1 MSEYDKTKSEIDNLK
16 EHLVTNKRDYNA
28 KIKLLILQSKL
39 IDLEKQKAIDDYK
52 KEIEKYR

>member
-16 EHLVTNKRDYNA
+16 EHLITNRRDYNA

-39 IDLEKQKAIDDYK
+39 IDIEKQKAIDDYK

>member
-1 MSEYDKTKSEIDNLK
+1 MSEYDKTKKEIENLK
-16 EHLVTNKRDYNA
+16 ELLVTNKRDYNA

-39 IDLEKQKAIDDYK
+39 IDLEKKKAIDDYK